1 MNMNIFKKSSGDER
15 RSNEAMKGGRRQGE
29 NENPYLSARR
39 TWNDYTGGIIASRRM
54 WQAVAIISLLIVLA
68 SVGGLIRVAGQ
79 SKFIPYI
86 IEMDSVGK
94 TFAAAPVNPTT
105 KADPRV
111 LKSTVGEFISD
122 ARLVTPDIAL
132 QRQAIFRLYSRL
144 SPLDPATQKLNEW
157 LNGSAD
163 KSPFARAT
171 KEMVSIEIKS
181 TLPQTAD
188 TWQID
193 WVETTRDRQGT
204 LLGQPVSMRAL
215 ITLYTA
221 EPAEGVTEEQLR
233 MNPLGIYV
241 RDFSWQKLL

>member
-1 MNMNIFKKSSGDER
+1 MNIFKKTKTDER
-15 RSNEAMKGGRRQGE
+15 RGGSAMRGGRRDGE

-39 TWNDYTGGIIASRRM
+39 TWNDYTGSIIAARRL
-54 WQAVAIISLLIVLA
+54 WQVVAIASLMIVLA
-68 SVGGLIRVAGQ
+68 AVGGLISVAKQ

-86 IEMDSVGK
+86 IEVDQVGK
-94 TFAAAPVNPTT
+94 ANAVAPVNPTT

-111 LKSTVGEFISD
+111 LKAAVSEFIGDS
-122 ARLVTPDIAL
+122 RLVTPDIAL
-132 QRQAIFRLYSRL
+132 QRKAIFRLYARL
-144 SPLDPATQKLNEW
+144 SPNDPATAKLNEW

-163 KSPFARAT
+163 ASPFARAA
-171 KEMVSIEIKS
+171 KIMVTTEIKS
-181 TLPQTAD
+181 VLPQTAD

-193 WVETTRDRQGT
+193 WVETTRDRQGGIVGKPEN
-204 LLGQPVSMRAL
+204 LRAL

-221 EPAEGVTEEQLR
+221 EPAAEITEEQLL

>member
-1 MNMNIFKKSSGDER
+1 MNMNIFKNKNGDER
-15 RSNEAMKGGRRQGE
+15 RSSQPINGGRRQGE
-29 NENPYLSARR
+29 SENPYLSARR

-54 WQAVAIISLLIVLA
+54 WQVVAIVSLMIVLA
-68 SVGGLIRVAGQ
+68 AVGGLIKVAGQ

-86 IEMDSVGK
+86 IEVDSIGK
-94 TFAAAPVNPTT
+94 AVAAAPVNPTT

-111 LKSTVGEFISD
+111 LKSTVADFISD

-132 QRQAIFRLYSRL
+132 QRQAIFRLYARL
-144 SPLDPATQKLNEW
+144 SPTDPATQKLNEW

-163 KSPFARAT
+163 SSPFARAS
-171 KEMVSIEIKS
+171 KVMVSIEIKS
-181 TLPQTAD
+181 VLPQTAD

-193 WVETTRDRQGT
+193 WVETTRDRQGALVGT
-204 LLGQPVSMRAL
+204 PENMRAL
-215 ITLYTA
+215 ITVYTA
-221 EPAEGVTEEQLR
+221 EPAANITEEQLR